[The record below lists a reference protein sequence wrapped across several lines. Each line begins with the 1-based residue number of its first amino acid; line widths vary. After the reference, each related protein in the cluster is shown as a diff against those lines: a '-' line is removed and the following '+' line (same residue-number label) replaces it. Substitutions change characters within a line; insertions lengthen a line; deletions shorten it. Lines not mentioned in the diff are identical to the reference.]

1 MRNTFANFTGFSVNS
16 LLQSGIDDDTGTG
29 AWPHNCLAHYILVP
43 FHNPFPRH
51 LLHAVPIDT
60 CYCTCCPHPHSLTA
74 GLCGLE
80 DEAKT
85 WSHFINTMAERWGC
99 GLWNV
104 AWLHLPLTPWL
115 GSIIIRYNGPS
126 PLSALVNY
134 RLTVWNAANVIQSA
148 TRAFWLTFYYCI
160 RLI

>member
-1 MRNTFANFTGFSVNS
+1 MVQYLCFCVISCIPRSILLSQMQGREWPGDRS
-16 LLQSGIDDDTGTG
+16 LTPSLPRTMSLSPSPTRSLTVRCLLSPLPPVTVHVVPPYYRRVMWTGTQ
-29 AWPHNCLAHYILVP
+29 
-43 FHNPFPRH
+43 
-51 LLHAVPIDT
+51 
-60 CYCTCCPHPHSLTA
+60 S
-74 GLCGLE
+74 
-80 DEAKT
+80 
-85 WSHFINTMAERWGC
+85 WGC